1 MENISKIAR
10 FTLQFVNQTNKSV
23 FLTGKA
29 GTGKTTLLKEI
40 IATSHKNTAV
50 VAPTGIAALNAGGV
64 TIHSLFQLPFSAFI
78 PDYTQEEVSNGSYL
92 FASKSNLFRQSRMS
106 ASKKQVI
113 RNLELLIVDEVSM
126 LRPDVLDAI
135 DFVLQTIRKSP
146 LPFGG
151 VQVLFIGDLWQLP
164 PVIKPEEWHELQRYY
179 HGYYFFNAKV
189 IQQNPLLYLEL
200 DKIYR
205 QDDSTFISILN
216 NLRNNVITPADVQVL
231 NQYVQLDFD
240 IKKESGTIV
249 VTTHN
254 AKADAINT
262 EALDALETKS
272 VFYKPVIVE
281 DFPEKIYP
289 LDAQLELKVGAQV
302 MFVKNDP
309 SIEKR
314 YFNGKIG
321 IVKSL
326 SKQEVLVEF
335 PEEKKTIE
343 VDLYV
348 WENIAYEVN
357 SDTSEI
363 EEKVLGTFSQYPLKL
378 AWAITVHKSQGL
390 TFDKAVLDVSQV
402 FAPGQAYVA
411 LSRLRSLA
419 GLTLLRPMQ
428 LNGIE
433 SDRSVIQYAETKA
446 DDDVLVATLSSET
459 KQYLFSEIIKGFN
472 TQQLTQV
479 WRNFLFSFNEELP
492 NSPKLRFRPWV
503 DKQVQSLT
511 ELSETAQK
519 FVQQLYK
526 IANVATVDLKYLQ
539 ERCEAGYVYF
549 FTALDR
555 LFGELL
561 LKIVEVKQLKKIKA
575 FVDELLDLEEAM
587 LKSILGLKKIRLL
600 IKNTLDEQL
609 PTKST
614 MQSDDI
620 KFYKINKV
628 ASLSEQ
634 FKQINGFIDDGSA
647 TDFSRQTKAKK
658 KQAEKA
664 EPKKPTVDETF
675 ELWKQNKTI
684 HQIAE
689 IRKLTPQTIYNH
701 FSKLISKG
709 DMSLSDILAPEKI
722 SELEKAFDGY
732 NNEGLGELKEKFG
745 EQFTWDELRLY
756 KANFELDIKKEV
768 E

>member
-10 FTLQFVNQTNKSV
+10 FTLQFVNQTHKSV

-78 PDYTQEEVSNGSYL
+78 PDYTKEEVSNGSYL

-106 ASKKQVI
+106 GSKKQVL

-135 DFVLQTIRKSP
+135 DFVFQSIRKSA

-164 PVIKPEEWHELQRYY
+164 PVIKQEEWSELHKYY
-179 HGYYFFNAKV
+179 QGFYFFNAKV

-216 NLRNNVITPADVQVL
+216 NLRNNTITPEDVAVL
-231 NQYVQLDFD
+231 NQYVHPSFD
-240 IKKESGTIV
+240 IKKQSGTIV

-254 AKADAINT
+254 AKADAINV
-262 EALDALETKS
+262 EALEALEAKS
-272 VFYKPVIVE
+272 VFYKPEIVA

-289 LDAQLELKVGAQV
+289 LEAQLELKVGAQV
-302 MFVKNDP
+302 MFIKNDA
-309 SIEKR
+309 SMEKR
-314 YFNGKIG
+314 YYNGKIG
-321 IVKSL
+321 VVKSL
-326 SKQEVLVEF
+326 SKEEVLVEF

-357 SDTSEI
+357 SDTNEI

-390 TFDKAVLDVSQV
+390 TFEKAVLDVSQV

-411 LSRLRSLA
+411 LSRLRSLE

-433 SDRSVIQYAETKA
+433 SDRSVLQYAETKA
-446 DDDVLVATLSSET
+446 DEAFLASTLTVET
-459 KQYLFSEIIKGFN
+459 KQYLFSEILKGFN

-492 NSPKLRFRPWV
+492 NSPKLKFRPWV
-503 DKQVQSLT
+503 EKQVQVLA
-511 ELSETAQK
+511 ELSETSQK
-519 FVQQLYK
+519 FIQQLYK
-526 IANVATVDLKYLQ
+526 IANVATVNLVYLQ
-539 ERCEAGYVYF
+539 ERCEAGYSYF
-549 FTALDR
+549 FATLDR

-561 LKIVEVKQLKKIKA
+561 LKIVEVKQLKKVKT
-575 FVDELLDLEEAM
+575 FVDELLELEETL
-587 LKSILGLKKIRLL
+587 LKSILSLKKIRLL
-600 IKNTLDEQL
+600 LKNTLEEQL
-609 PTKST
+609 LTKTS
-614 MQSDDI
+614 MQSDDSR
-620 KFYKINKV
+620 FYKINKI

-658 KQAEKA
+658 KQAEEK
-664 EPKKPTVDETF
+664 EPKKPTTDATF

-701 FSKLISKG
+701 FSKLIAKG
-709 DMSLSDILAPEKI
+709 DMALADILSPEKI
-722 SELEKAFDGY
+722 SELEEAFKGY
-732 NNEGLGELKEKFG
+732 ANEGLGELKEKFG

-756 KANFELDIKKEV
+756 KATLEPVKDKE
-768 E
+768 